1 VRRSLPTSI
10 AVMLVWCGLAHACSG
25 PELAN
30 KMNAVTAASMAA
42 FANRPEEDTARQNR
56 VQEIIGRYATPKN
69 EAGGA
74 AALDTLCREYDELL
88 AVYK

>member
-1 VRRSLPTSI
+1 MLTSS
-10 AVMLVWCGLAHACSG
+10 GLGHACSG
-25 PELAN
+25 PELTN

-42 FANRPEEDTARQNR
+42 FAKHPEEDGARQNR

-69 EAGGA
+69 EKGGA
-74 AALDTLCREYDELL
+74 GALDALCSEYDELL

>member
-1 VRRSLPTSI
+1 VRRSLPISI
-10 AVMLVWCGLAHACSG
+10 AMMLVWFGPAHACSG

-30 KMNAVTAASMAA
+30 KMTAVTAASMAA
-42 FANRPEEDTARQNR
+42 FAKGPEEDASRQNR
-56 VQEIIGRYATPKN
+56 VQEIIGRYAALKN

-74 AALDTLCREYDELL
+74 AALNALCSEYDELL